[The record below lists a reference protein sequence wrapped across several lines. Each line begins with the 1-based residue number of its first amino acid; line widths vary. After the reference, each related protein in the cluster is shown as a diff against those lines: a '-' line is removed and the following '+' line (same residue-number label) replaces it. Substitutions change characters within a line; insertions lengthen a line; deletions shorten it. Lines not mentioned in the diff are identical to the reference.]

1 MGHKQRN
8 ERMRLFKLI
17 GTCWFTFV
25 FLFVAFEPS
34 LQAAI
39 TMELI
44 PSSPSPATL
53 GTVITWTVNATDT
66 RAGTLWYR
74 FKAGPVHGNVKIVK
88 DFSASNGFDW
98 TTIDSE
104 GIYIIAAE
112 VKNNST
118 GEIAYA
124 SSAYEMLPLVD
135 ANVMISGT
143 QNPLVFIYSA
153 PPCTDGAMMQV
164 QFWRLDGHG
173 PAQTTQTQRCRSTST
188 MNFYLAGMEPNTS
201 YTVQHFVT
209 QNGQSTVGP
218 TMSLTPGSVPS
229 SIAGLSAANQTVL
242 QASSAG
248 GNDWILLQGPIG
260 LPPFA
265 TDLDG
270 NIIWYYPQPLTFLTR
285 PDSSGRF
292 FGINNT
298 GTDAS
303 GSVLRVFDLAGNTI
317 QETNAAAVNTQ
328 LAALGKRQIGV
339 FHHEARRLSNGNI
352 ATLGTVEQILTDVQ
366 GPGPID
372 VVGDMIIVLDRNLQV
387 VWTWD
392 TFDYL
397 DVTRQAILGET
408 CSNSNAC
415 MSHFLARDGN
425 DWTHANAVQ
434 QTPDGN
440 LIISLRHQDWVV
452 KIDYENGPGDGH
464 ILWHL
469 GNAGDFTIES
479 NDANV
484 WFSHQ
489 HDPNFLGD
497 NVTLELFDN
506 GNTRRATD
514 VNADSRGQVLVI
526 NEDNRTAALS
536 LNQDLGVYSGA
547 LGSAQRLPNGD
558 YHFDAGFIGA
568 SAISFEVTSAGGTMR
583 AIQAGAVEYR
593 TFRLRDLYSGV
604 N

>member
-1 MGHKQRN
+1 MQ
-8 ERMRLFKLI
+8 LFKVI
-17 GTCWFTFV
+17 ATCWVTLL
-25 FLFVAFEPS
+25 FLSVAFEPS

-39 TMELI
+39 TMELV
-44 PSSPSPATL
+44 PSNPSPATL
-53 GTVITWTVNATDT
+53 GTVITWTVNAEDT
-66 RAGTLWYR
+66 NAGTLWYR
-74 FKAGPVHGNVKIVK
+74 FKAGPADGNVRVVR
-88 DFSASNGFDW
+88 DFSASSGFDW
-98 TTIDSE
+98 ATIDSE
-104 GIYIIAAE
+104 GTYLIE
-112 VKNNST
+112 VEVRNNLT

-124 SSAYEMLPLVD
+124 ISSYEMLPLAD
-135 ANVMISGT
+135 ANPVISGT
-143 QNPLVFIYSA
+143 ENPLVFIYSA
-153 PPCTDGAMMQV
+153 LPCTDGAMIQV
-164 QFWRLDGHG
+164 QFWRSDGHG
-173 PAQTTQTQRCRSTST
+173 PAQTTQSQWCRSTST
-188 MNFYLAGMEPNTS
+188 INFYLAGMEANTT
-201 YTVQHFVT
+201 YNVQHFVT

-218 TMSLTPGSVPS
+218 MMSLTTGSVPS
-229 SIAGLSAANQTVL
+229 SIGGLSAANQKVL
-242 QASSAG
+242 LASSAG
-248 GNDWILLQGPIG
+248 EEDWILLQGPIG

-265 TDLDG
+265 TDLNG
-270 NIIWYYPQPLTFLTR
+270 NIIWYYSQPLTFLTR
-285 PDSSGRF
+285 PDSAGRF

-303 GSVLRVFDLAGNTI
+303 GSVLRMFDLAGNTI
-317 QETNAAAVNTQ
+317 QEANAAAVNMQ
-328 LAALGKRQIGV
+328 LASLGKRQIGV
-339 FHHEARRLSNGNI
+339 LHHEARRLSNGNI
-352 ATLGTVEQILTDVQ
+352 VTLGTVEQILTDVQ
-366 GPGPID
+366 GAGPMDI
-372 VVGDMIIVLDRNLQV
+372 VGDMIIVLDRNLQV

-397 DVTRQAILGET
+397 DVTRPAVLGEG
-408 CSNSNAC
+408 S
-415 MSHFLARDGN
+415 
-425 DWTHANAVQ
+425 DWTHSNAVQ

-452 KIDYENGPGDGH
+452 KVDYENGVGDGH
-464 ILWHL
+464 ILWRL
-469 GNAGDFTIES
+469 GNEGDFTIQS
-479 NDANV
+479 NDPNA

-514 VNADSRGQVLVI
+514 GNANSRGQVLVV
-526 NEDNRTAALS
+526 NEDNRTVALS

-583 AIQAGAVEYR
+583 EIQAGAVEYR